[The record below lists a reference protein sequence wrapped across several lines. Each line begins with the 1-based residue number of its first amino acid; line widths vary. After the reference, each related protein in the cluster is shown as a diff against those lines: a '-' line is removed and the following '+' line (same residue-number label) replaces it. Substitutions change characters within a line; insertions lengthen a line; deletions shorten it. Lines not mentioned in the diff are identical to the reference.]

1 MNFLLKH
8 VDMLSDEDMKS
19 LQSNTSEAKVIRFIR
34 NSEACDLKPT
44 LSNQLLVYQVAQKH
58 KIDFSKLDQKFRAVE
73 AVLKSKDEQAA
84 FLKEHYEEMKQDA
97 DYTVVLACMII
108 NTNSQNEYKLSE
120 QQQHEIDENYYYL
133 KYRLNESGENARQFN
148 KNI

>member
-1 MNFLLKH
+1 M
-8 VDMLSDEDMKS
+8 
-19 LQSNTSEAKVIRFIR
+19 
-34 NSEACDLKPT
+34 
-44 LSNQLLVYQVAQKH
+44 
-58 KIDFSKLDQKFRAVE
+58 E